1 MFVAAEQFAAQVRAA
16 VNPTGRISENALRDL
31 AVAADLTLLEAQQRA
46 CAAGVLPERYARNLR
61 QLTVEQQ
68 GRLLNGRVLVVG
80 LGGLGGHVLDMLAR
94 MGVGRI
100 SGADGD
106 VFEESNAN
114 RQMLADTAALGHP
127 KTEAAARHV
136 LRVNPAVQFTP
147 LPVFLRGPALEAAA
161 READV
166 VVDALGGL
174 RDRGAVEDAAARAG
188 VPLVSAGIAGLTGW
202 CMVVRPG
209 EHGPAMLLGGADGSG
224 DGVEE
229 RLGNLAPTV
238 AMAAALQST
247 AVMKLLTGLP
257 VREGMII
264 FDLEDA
270 TMDRVL
276 L

>member
-1 MFVAAEQFAAQVRAA
+1 M
-16 VNPTGRISENALRDL
+16 
-31 AVAADLTLLEAQQRA
+31 
-46 CAAGVLPERYARNLR
+46 
-61 QLTVEQQ
+61 
-68 GRLLNGRVLVVG
+68 NGRVLVVG

-114 RQMLADTAALGHP
+114 RQMLADTATLGHP
-127 KTEAAARHV
+127 KTEAAARHI

-209 EHGPAMLLGGADGSG
+209 EHGPAMLLGGADGPG